1 MADIQLSDHFTYRR
15 LLRFVLPSIN
25 MMLFASIYGVVDGLF
40 VSNFVGKIPFAAVN
54 LIMPAIMIL
63 GPLGMVIGTGGSA
76 IVAKTMG
83 EGDYAKA
90 NRYFSLMI
98 YATIIGGAILSII
111 GFIFMR
117 PISLLLGADGPML
130 EYCVLYGRLSMISLA
145 AFMVENAFQSFMIT
159 AERPKMGFHVTLISG
174 LTNMALDALF
184 IACFHWGVAGAA
196 LATAASEYAGA
207 IIPLVFFL
215 RQNSTPLQLGRTDLE
230 WGVLGRTC
238 VNGSSEFVS
247 NTAFS
252 IVSMIYNLQL
262 LRLAGENGVA
272 AYGVMMYVNFIFV
285 AIFFGYTLGAGPIIS
300 FHFGAKNTDELKNLF
315 RKSMVLM
322 ILIGFG
328 LSLLAFAAA
337 HPLAKL
343 FVGYDP
349 ELFEMTRTGLRLYAL
364 GFTLVGLN
372 IFGSALFTAL
382 NNGQISA
389 LISMVRSFVFK
400 IVTVMSL
407 PLVFGLNGIWLS
419 MLASE
424 FLSLLLTL
432 FFIVRKRGKY
442 QYY

>member
-1 MADIQLSDHFTYRR
+1 MANIQLSDHFTYRR
-15 LLRFVLPSIN
+15 LIRFVLPSIS

-63 GPLGMVIGTGGSA
+63 GPLGMVVGTGGSA

-90 NRYFSLMI
+90 NRYFSLMV
-98 YATIIGGAILSII
+98 YATIIGGMILAVI
-111 GFIFMR
+111 GVIFMR

-130 EYCVLYGRLSMISLA
+130 EYCVLYGRVSMISLA
-145 AFMVENAFQSFMIT
+145 AFMLENAFQSFLVT
-159 AERPKMGFHVTLISG
+159 AERPKLGFLVILASG
-174 LTNMALDALF
+174 ITNMALDALF
-184 IACFHWGVAGAA
+184 IPVLHWGVAGAA
-196 LATAASEYAGA
+196 LATVASEYVGA
-207 IIPLVFFL
+207 IAPLIFFL
-215 RQNSTPLQLGRTDLE
+215 RENNSPLRLGRTALE
-230 WGVLGRTC
+230 WNILGRTC

-247 NTAFS
+247 NTSFS

-285 AIFFGYTLGAGPIIS
+285 AIFFGYTLGASPIIS
-300 FHFGAKNTDELKNLF
+300 FHYGAKNTNELKNLF
-315 RKSMVLM
+315 RESMVLM
-322 ILIGFG
+322 ILIGCG
-328 LSLLAFAAA
+328 LTVLAFAAA

-349 ELFEMTRTGLRLYAL
+349 ELFAMTRTGLQLYSL

-372 IFGSALFTAL
+372 IFGSSLFTAL
-382 NNGQISA
+382 NNGKISA
-389 LISMVRSFVFK
+389 LISFVRSFIFK
-400 IVTVMSL
+400 IATVMTL
-407 PLVFGLNGIWLS
+407 PLFFGLNGVWLS

-424 FLSLLLTL
+424 FLSLLLTM
-432 FFIVRKRGKY
+432 FFVVRKRWTY
-442 QYY
+442 HYY